1 MLINQT
7 LIPWVILALQENQ
20 PLLSRPLNN
29 LRMYK
34 ISSLESA
41 GE

>member
-7 LIPWVILALQENQ
+7 LIPWVIALQENQ

-34 ISSLESA
+34 ITSLESA